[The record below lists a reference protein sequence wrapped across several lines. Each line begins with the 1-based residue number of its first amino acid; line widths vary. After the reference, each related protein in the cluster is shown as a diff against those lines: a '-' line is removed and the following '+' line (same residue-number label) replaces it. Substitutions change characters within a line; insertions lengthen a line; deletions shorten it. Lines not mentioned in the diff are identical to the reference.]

1 MGVEDITQKEYANR
15 FRNVGLLS
23 LGGVVLFY
31 LIFNSSESSFA
42 SLIGGTLLLPLIV
55 ILMIVAI
62 VMFIKWRHF
71 LLMGILDWNEYART
85 RRAFLSKAVY
95 IHPVTGNIQTVR
107 RGFSIPVFLL
117 GWIYPLIKGQ
127 WEMAIKF
134 FVIIEVCFWLGSI
147 IPVIGN
153 FILRQ
158 VGTFPLAR
166 RYNSYYEDWL
176 IKQGYVLQSTERFK
190 ETVNKTNNSVQRLL
204 K

>member
-42 SLIGGTLLLPLIV
+42 SLIGGILLLPLIV

-71 LLMGILDWNEYART
+71 LLMGFLDWNEYART
-85 RRAFLSKAVY
+85 RRAFLSKAAY

-158 VGTFPLAR
+158 VGTFPLR

-204 K
+204 R